1 MLVPDP
7 DFVNE
12 SAKRR
17 LNAIENLT
25 ELGAGFALA
34 NHDLEIRGAGELLGE
49 GQSGIIEEIGF
60 SMYTDFLNRAIR
72 DLSGQ
77 NASTPVSNL
86 SQTEVDTEAS
96 AYIPESFIPDV
107 HARLMLYQRISDCED
122 ESSLYELKLE
132 IIDRFGLLPPETKM
146 LFHLSALRAKSSSLG
161 IKQLRCGSRSGQI
174 VFHPGAQ
181 ISPERFSIL
190 LTQYAGIFSMKSPIE
205 LSIRF
210 SLQAA
215 EQRATFVE
223 WILNVLDE
231 QVALS
236 PLPQDLMMDSA

>member
-1 MLVPDP
+1 
-7 DFVNE
+7 
-12 SAKRR
+12 
-17 LNAIENLT
+17 
-25 ELGAGFALA
+25 
-34 NHDLEIRGAGELLGE
+34 
-49 GQSGIIEEIGF
+49 
-60 SMYTDFLNRAIR
+60 
-72 DLSGQ
+72 
-77 NASTPVSNL
+77 
-86 SQTEVDTEAS
+86 
-96 AYIPESFIPDV
+96 
-107 HARLMLYQRISDCED
+107 
-122 ESSLYELKLE
+122 
-132 IIDRFGLLPPETKM
+132 M
-146 LFHLSALRAKSSSLG
+146 LFHLSALRAKSSTLG

-174 VFHPGAQ
+174 VFHPDAQ

-190 LTQYAGIFSMKSPIE
+190 LTQYAGIFSMKSPVE